1 MAAAA
6 AAVVLV
12 LGLAACGDDDDVI
25 TGSED
30 DGTTITAAAPPA
42 DDDPY
47 GSGGTTTGGDEAT
60 SDTVEAVDFSLTSL
74 TVGSGSEVTFENRG
88 ENPHTMTAD
97 DGSFDSGQVG
107 PGESASVAAPEEPG
121 DYAFHCEI
129 HPAMTATLT
138 VES

>member
-6 AAVVLV
+6 GAVVLG
-12 LGLAACGDDDDVI
+12 LGLAACGDDDDV
-25 TGSED
+25 TTESD

-42 DDDPY
+42 GDDPY
-47 GSGGTTTGGDEAT
+47 GPGGTTTGGGEAR
-60 SDTVEAVDFSLTSL
+60 SDTVEAVDFSLTSV

-88 ENPHTMTAD
+88 EKPHTMTAD

-107 PGESASVAAPEEPG
+107 PGESASVTAPEEAG

-129 HPAMTATLT
+129 HPAMTATLA

>member
-1 MAAAA
+1 MAVAAV
-6 AAVVLV
+6 AVVLV
-12 LGLAACGDDDDVI
+12 LGLAACGDDDDV
-25 TGSED
+25 TTESD
-30 DGTTITAAAPPA
+30 DGTTITTAASPGE
-42 DDDPY
+42 DDLYP
-47 GSGGTTTGGDEAT
+47 GGTATGGDEAT